1 MKSRT
6 FRMSFLLLI
15 IWSNSPALIAAEPT
29 AQIPFKLYRGFAIV
43 VRGAIGSQDN
53 LNFLVD
59 TGAVPSVV
67 HQRLA
72 NKLNLS
78 GPREDISIVSQN
90 RSVERV
96 ALPHMRLGL
105 LEFPSVSAVVVDL
118 APIEKQLG
126 LRLDAVVG
134 LDVLGGQNLTID
146 YRKCQI
152 LIGVAETNGEAIP
165 FELLSDA
172 DAPYVVVRMET
183 NSQIV
188 RLLLDTG
195 ADSIALFAARLK
207 GRVLAAQKSG
217 TRKDV
222 SASGEFAVEQV
233 QLRDVRLGGVKRGR
247 RQATMVETAA
257 PPLQDFDG
265 MLGPTSLGITRLAFD
280 FRGQILYLQIE
291 R

>member
-6 FRMSFLLLI
+6 FRISFLLLI
-15 IWSNSPALIAAEPT
+15 IWSNSPVLIAAEPT
-29 AQIPFKLYRGFAIV
+29 AQIPFKLRGGFAIV
-43 VRGAIGSQDN
+43 VSGAIGSQDN

-78 GPREDISIVSQN
+78 GPREDISVVSQN
-90 RSVERV
+90 HSVERV
-96 ALPHMRLGL
+96 VLPHMRLGL

-126 LRLDAVVG
+126 LRLDAIVG

-146 YRKCQI
+146 YRKCEI
-152 LIGVAETNGEAIP
+152 LIGVAATNGEAIP
-165 FELLSDA
+165 FELLSEA
-172 DAPYVVVRMET
+172 NAPYVVVRMET
-183 NSQIV
+183 NSQVV

-195 ADSIALFAARLK
+195 ADSITLFAARLK
-207 GRVLAAQKSG
+207 GRALAAQKSG

-222 SASGEFAVEQV
+222 CASGEYAVEQV
-233 QLRDVRLGGVKRGR
+233 QLRDVKLGGVNRGR
-247 RQATMVETAA
+247 RQATMVDVPARA
-257 PPLQDFDG
+257 SQDFDG

-280 FRGQILYLQIE
+280 FRGKILYLQIE